1 MLASDLKKK
10 LSRLKCFNMTEQETI
25 REWNIL
31 IGLFRSTVE
40 QTNMLTGQ
48 TQREAKMIFK
58 RWVSEGYRLVNLI
71 ENSSNDLDLDEVT
84 ELIENS
90 VHKLR
95 TKTLKDV

>member
-1 MLASDLKKK
+1 
-10 LSRLKCFNMTEQETI
+10 MTEQETI

>member
-1 MLASDLKKK
+1 
-10 LSRLKCFNMTEQETI
+10 MTKQETI

-58 RWVSEGYRLVNLI
+58 RWVSEGYRLVDLI
-71 ENSSNDLDLDEVT
+71 EKDSDDIDLEEVT